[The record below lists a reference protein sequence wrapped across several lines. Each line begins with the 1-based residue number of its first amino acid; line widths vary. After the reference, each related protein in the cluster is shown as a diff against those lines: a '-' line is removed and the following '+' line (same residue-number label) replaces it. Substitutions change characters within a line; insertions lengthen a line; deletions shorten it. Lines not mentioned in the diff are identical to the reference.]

1 MEKYDNVLF
10 NNEHDTKVAKLQ
22 YPENDVDLNFEK

>member
-10 NNEHDTKVAKLQ
+10 KSENDTKVAKFQ